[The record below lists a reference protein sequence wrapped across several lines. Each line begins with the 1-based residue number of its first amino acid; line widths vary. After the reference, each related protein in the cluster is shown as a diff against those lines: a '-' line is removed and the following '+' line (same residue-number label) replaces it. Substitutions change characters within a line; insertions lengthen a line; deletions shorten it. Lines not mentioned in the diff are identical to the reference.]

1 MTKDAEKLL
10 KQIAD
15 MSEQCNDIKVT
26 IDINKI
32 QKILSTQIS
41 INNLLDEL
49 KSNDF
54 ISSYEDNIYGEINV
68 NLMSNKTEDFYKNK
82 RLIRVSGNDCVVN
95 ITGGQL
101 NVASGNASII
111 STNTGGISENELP
124 IEITYDF
131 QYLKSLYEHLSSYYN
146 FMLSIIGDNHQSIG
160 KIRNNIDLIKR
171 SLNCYYNGRIKKAY
185 ECIKKILTNYI
196 NSPYI
201 VASINENYAFKG
213 LSPKIIRPNI
223 LIGDEDYANI
233 YENMLAHELSFFK
246 ARVASEKIII
256 KDMLHIPFDKRSLV
270 STQRFS
276 IPGIPCIY
284 LSTTSFGCWLELGT
298 PESDIFQVSS
308 FKIPTN
314 LKVLNLCIRWKFIE
328 GMIKLANTKEE
339 REVIFDFYEIYPLV
353 IATSYHIRE
362 INRKFK
368 SEYIISQIV
377 MQVCNE
383 LKIDGIAYLS
393 KRITDYYAYPQAV
406 NLAIS
411 VPYNVDLL
419 YWEKA
424 NEVLITEPVRFSDF
438 CEMKIANQGIAQF
451 SSYVNE
457 IYKNSLNNDIW
468 IAGNEMKYTDT
479 KFSAFDEYLVSQKF
493 KSFINFSSENRLS

>member
-1 MTKDAEKLL
+1 M
-10 KQIAD
+10 
-15 MSEQCNDIKVT
+15 
-26 IDINKI
+26 
-32 QKILSTQIS
+32 
-41 INNLLDEL
+41 
-49 KSNDF
+49 
-54 ISSYEDNIYGEINV
+54 
-68 NLMSNKTEDFYKNK
+68 
-82 RLIRVSGNDCVVN
+82 
-95 ITGGQL
+95 
-101 NVASGNASII
+101 
-111 STNTGGISENELP
+111 
-124 IEITYDF
+124 
-131 QYLKSLYEHLSSYYN
+131 
-146 FMLSIIGDNHQSIG
+146 
-160 KIRNNIDLIKR
+160 
-171 SLNCYYNGRIKKAY
+171 NCYYNGRIKKAY
-185 ECIKKILTNYI
+185 ECIKKILINYI

-201 VASINENYAFKG
+201 VAPANENYAFKG

-223 LIGDEDYANI
+223 LISDEDYANI

-246 ARVASEKIII
+246 ARVASEKITI

-270 STQRFS
+270 LTQRFS

-284 LSTTSFGCWLELGT
+284 LSTTSYGCWLELGT

-308 FKIPTN
+308 FKIPTD
-314 LKVLNLCIRWKFIE
+314 LRVLNLCIRWKFIE

-411 VPYNVDLL
+411 VPYNADFL
-419 YWEKA
+419 YWERA

-438 CEMKIANQGIAQF
+438 CKMKLDNQDIAQF

-457 IYKNSLNNDIW
+457 IYKNSLNNDIL

-479 KFSAFDEYLVSQKF
+479 KFSAFDEYLVAQKF
-493 KSFINFSSENRLS
+493 KRFTNLSFENSLG